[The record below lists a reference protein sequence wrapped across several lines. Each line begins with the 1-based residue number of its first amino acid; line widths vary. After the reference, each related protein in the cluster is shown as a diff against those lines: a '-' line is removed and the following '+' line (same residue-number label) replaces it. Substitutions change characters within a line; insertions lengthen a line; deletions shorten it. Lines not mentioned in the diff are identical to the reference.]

1 MKVIFVHS
9 GNSKRYPVS
18 PFLLSQAESV
28 RSAGVE
34 VTFFPVTGKVWAY
47 LRNVKRLRAAIRK
60 QRPDVVH
67 AHYTLCGWVAVL
79 ARGGK
84 PIVLSLM
91 GDDAQGTFTAV
102 GRRTR
107 SSWFFI
113 LLTVLVQPFLAAIIF
128 KSKDL
133 GRSVWRKRIAHWVP
147 NGVRLEQF
155 STDSGDARDELGLDR
170 SKKHVLFLGDPMDA
184 NKNITLVRDAVALLD
199 RPDVMFHAPH
209 GIDHDQVV
217 KYLNSVDVFT
227 LCSFGEGSPNVVK
240 EAMACNCPI
249 VTVPAGDAA
258 WVVGDTAGCFIA
270 DYTPKDF
277 AEKVELALAFNG
289 RTKGRERL
297 IVLGLDA
304 QTIAGKLVD
313 IYRNVLNR

>member
-1 MKVIFVHS
+1 MKVLFVHS
-9 GNSKRYPVS
+9 GNSRRFPVS
-18 PFLLSQAESV
+18 PFLLSQAGSL
-28 RSAGVE
+28 RAAGVD
-34 VTFFPVTGKVWAY
+34 VGFFPVIGRGRAY
-47 LRNVKRLRAAIRK
+47 LRNVERLRATIRE

-79 ARGGK
+79 ARGGR

-91 GDDAQGTFTAV
+91 GDDAQGTFTGV

-107 SSWFFI
+107 SSWFFMA
-113 LLTVLVQPFLAAIIF
+113 LTALVQPFLAAIIF
-128 KSKDL
+128 KSPDL
-133 GRSVWRKRIAHWVP
+133 GKAVWRKRIAHWVP

-155 STDSGDARDELGLDR
+155 CADQGDARDELGLDR
-170 SKKHVLFLGDPMDA
+170 SKRHVLFLGDPMDA
-184 NKNITLVRDAVALLD
+184 NKNIALVRDAVARLN
-199 RPDVMFHAPH
+199 RTDVAFHAPH

-258 WVVGDTAGCFIA
+258 WVLGDTEGCFIA
-270 DYTPKDF
+270 DYTAEDF
-277 AEKVELALAFNG
+277 AGNLERALAFNG
-289 RTKGRERL
+289 RTKGRDRL
-297 IVLGLDA
+297 VALGLDA
-304 QTIAGKLVD
+304 RTIAGKLVD
-313 IYRNVLNR
+313 IYRSVINR